1 MHLLLHPQLFPAFA
15 FTPSTLKGRESF
27 SSRRGRDHCC
37 LAVFSHYSPSSSLD
51 RILGAPPRR
60 TPRLYFQ
67 VKITC
72 VTHSHTDA
80 LPSASLQKS
89 LSGKSVRSQAA
100 KRETK
105 SKRIIIFVCIIW
117 RDDELYLSLI
127 SVLVLGR
134 RKGHQQPATVQW
146 QTAPAFCGDRNLRAS
161 KLKVRRQY
169 CRALISSYRQRKL
182 LSNAGRVLGRCCRGS
197 RDECWAVTGAT
208 TRSSVI
214 FRVSG
219 HFTSSHLHWK

>member
-1 MHLLLHPQLFPAFA
+1 VFSASLLLWQDHMRPGQSISWFISIQLGQAVQGREGKGSEYGCRGRRGPRQYAMHLLLHPQLFPAFA

-105 SKRIIIFVCIIW
+105 SKRIIIFVCII
-117 RDDELYLSLI
+117 
-127 SVLVLGR
+127 
-134 RKGHQQPATVQW
+134 
-146 QTAPAFCGDRNLRAS
+146 
-161 KLKVRRQY
+161 
-169 CRALISSYRQRKL
+169 
-182 LSNAGRVLGRCCRGS
+182 
-197 RDECWAVTGAT
+197 
-208 TRSSVI
+208 
-214 FRVSG
+214 
-219 HFTSSHLHWK
+219 

>member
-1 MHLLLHPQLFPAFA
+1 LAGSHASGSVNQLVYFDSIGTRGARKGSEYGCRGRRGPRQYAMHLLLHPQLFPAFA

-105 SKRIIIFVCIIW
+105 SKRIIIFVCII
-117 RDDELYLSLI
+117 
-127 SVLVLGR
+127 
-134 RKGHQQPATVQW
+134 
-146 QTAPAFCGDRNLRAS
+146 
-161 KLKVRRQY
+161 
-169 CRALISSYRQRKL
+169 
-182 LSNAGRVLGRCCRGS
+182 
-197 RDECWAVTGAT
+197 
-208 TRSSVI
+208 
-214 FRVSG
+214 
-219 HFTSSHLHWK
+219 